1 SQAGRERSKCD
12 LRRLVVAV
20 HLGNDCCGL
29 NSEICSARFSPKI
42 GYQIPSMTTQVK
54 TLLCIDDH
62 ESSVAGW
69 CLYLQNAG
77 YSVETAHSAQ
87 EGLELFAV
95 RPIDLVLLDYAMP
108 DRNGGEVAAT
118 MKRMKP
124 DVCILMLSGV

>member
-1 SQAGRERSKCD
+1 
-12 LRRLVVAV
+12 
-20 HLGNDCCGL
+20 
-29 NSEICSARFSPKI
+29 
-42 GYQIPSMTTQVK
+42 MTTQVK

-124 DVCILMLSGV
+124 DVCILMLSGVSDIPESDRVYIDGFAEKGQHPIAILQKIEELLEARRPAA